1 MDEIGSITKGLIWKG
16 VWTKRETVRNTDDIV
31 KTVCGKTKVNI
42 LYVLDK
48 DKKKMLQACF
58 TNLANKGQFREGK
71 NCIAINAM
79 HSNFC
84 VVYL

>member
-31 KTVCGKTKVNI
+31 KTVCGKTKVSI

-48 DKKKMLQACF
+48 DKKKKNA
-58 TNLANKGQFREGK
+58 TNLFHQSGK
-71 NCIAINAM
+71 QGSI
-79 HSNFC
+79 
-84 VVYL
+84 